1 MIKELEWT
9 YPSVKTAW
17 KSDAQSRD
25 TTISKASLW
34 AGSGRSYSDFFD
46 KLWKNPLHSLITF
59 VMYNRLFDDRG
70 HKTKVE
76 IETGSQWIMVA
87 LNKVKVCLKF
97 QTYLTSGTGGIGPVL
112 SRHHGCSLRT
122 PRGLVGAANTSRLA
136 AAGRGSGNNQ
146 TWV

>member
-1 MIKELEWT
+1 MDLSLCENCMEIGCT
-9 YPSVKTAW
+9 V
-17 KSDAQSRD
+17 SRYNYL
-25 TTISKASLW
+25 KASLW
-34 AGSGRSYSDFFD
+34 AGSGRSYSVFFFD

-97 QTYLTSGTGGIGPVL
+97 
-112 SRHHGCSLRT
+112 
-122 PRGLVGAANTSRLA
+122 
-136 AAGRGSGNNQ
+136 
-146 TWV
+146 